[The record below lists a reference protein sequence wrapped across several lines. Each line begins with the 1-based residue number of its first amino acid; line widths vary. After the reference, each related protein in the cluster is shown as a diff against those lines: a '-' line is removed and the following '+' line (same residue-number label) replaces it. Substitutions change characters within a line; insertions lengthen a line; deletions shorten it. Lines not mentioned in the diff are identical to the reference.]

1 MVGTK
6 KLDWFPNTIYFTANK
21 GKYNKMKTTNRIIIF
36 FAPYAGTR
44 FLSTSI
50 TIWLCLF
57 STFTLSLSYLW
68 WISSRNCFTS
78 DFFADFIE
86 KIIFPSIVSKIKW
99 ELSDVSETTVLL
111 ISVNASPKGK
121 EEKFFAIWLQSE
133 TILEKEFLLPR
144 HVRMTDLLFL
154 KNTNSQIYL
163 KKTLHGT
170 ISS

>member
-121 EEKFFAIWLQSE
+121 EEKFFAILIASPFGC
-133 TILEKEFLLPR
+133 LVKC
-144 HVRMTDLLFL
+144 MTASVPSSPSVPKYLSIFQ
-154 KNTNSQIYL
+154 KNFRRWKQNS
-163 KKTLHGT
+163 
-170 ISS
+170 